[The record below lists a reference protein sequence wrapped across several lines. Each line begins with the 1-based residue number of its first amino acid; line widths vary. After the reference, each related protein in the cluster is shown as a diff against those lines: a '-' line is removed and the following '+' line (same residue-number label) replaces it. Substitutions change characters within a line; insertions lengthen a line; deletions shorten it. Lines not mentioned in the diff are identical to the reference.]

1 MAMGRNL
8 SDIRKDA
15 LALSAKDRAELAD
28 RLLESLDD
36 ETEEEVEDAWRK
48 EIRRRA
54 AEVDSGAVKTI
65 PWSEVK
71 TLLIADLKEPEEDQ

>member
-1 MAMGRNL
+1 MGRNP
-8 SDIRKDA
+8 SDILKDA
-15 LALSAKDRAELAD
+15 LALSAKDRAALAD

-36 ETEEEVEDAWRK
+36 ETAEEVEDAWRK

-71 TLLIADLKEPEEDQ
+71 ALLIADLKKTDEDQ